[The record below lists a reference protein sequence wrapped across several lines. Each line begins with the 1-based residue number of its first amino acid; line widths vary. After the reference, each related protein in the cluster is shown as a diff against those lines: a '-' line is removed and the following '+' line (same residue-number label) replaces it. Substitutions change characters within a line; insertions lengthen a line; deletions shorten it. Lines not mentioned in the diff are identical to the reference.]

1 MRWRSTFSLWF
12 RNLAFLGCVH
22 REERFGPGFIRLA
35 HVRRVVQEP
44 NQIAVGIQV
53 ILLCGLNQAV
63 DHSAGLSAGRGVGKE
78 PVLPAYDK
86 GLYAALGTVVGELQP
101 AVLQIAHQVGPLLPQ
116 ICLLYTS
123 DAADE

>member
-1 MRWRSTFSLWF
+1 M
-12 RNLAFLGCVH
+12 
-22 REERFGPGFIRLA
+22 
-35 HVRRVVQEP
+35 QEP

-53 ILLCGLNQAV
+53 VLLCGLNQAV

-101 AVLQIAHQVGPLLPQ
+101 AVLQIA
-116 ICLLYTS
+116 YR
-123 DAADE
+123 